1 MKILNWNIS
10 WAKDIMPKIECL
22 RNQILGESFI
32 VILQEVKPN
41 AYNAIKE
48 KLSDIARIE
57 YSLSYRVPSR
67 YDTDSRKLGVAILVS
82 KDIVIEKVKVLD
94 RALMPDRTLMVDVCY
109 NNLHLRV
116 LGLHSIT
123 GCQHGK
129 AKEIQYF
136 SFAEAIDTYKPDVV
150 GIDANEPQIDH
161 YDVGRM
167 KFFDNHQNGNGCKTF
182 FEVMT
187 KNDLSDAYVKDYDRS
202 KFVNGECLTTS
213 HIIKRGRKKVRY
225 DFLFIN
231 EQKIGDYSCEYK
243 YEEAVLAGSDH
254 AVILIKTNNLNE
266 TF

>member
-10 WAKDIMPKIECL
+10 WAKDIMPKIEYL
-22 RNQILGESFI
+22 RNQILGEPFI
-32 VILQEVKPN
+32 VILQEVKPH
-41 AYNAIKE
+41 AYNAIRE
-48 KLSDIARIE
+48 CFSDIAQME
-57 YSLSYRVPSR
+57 YSLSYRIPSR
-67 YDTDSRKLGVAILVS
+67 YDTDSRKLGVAILTS
-82 KDIVIEKVKVLD
+82 KDIAIERVEVLD

-109 NNLHLRV
+109 NNLYLRV

-136 SFAEAIDTYKPDVV
+136 SFAEAVDTYKPDIV
-150 GIDANEPQIDH
+150 GIDANEPEIDH

-167 KFFDNHQNGNGCKTF
+167 KFFDNHQNGNGCKSF
-182 FEVMT
+182 FETMIQ
-187 KNDLSDAYVKDYDRS
+187 NDLSDAFVKDYDRS

-213 HIIKRGRKKVRY
+213 HIIKRGSKKVRY

-231 EQKIGDYSCEYK
+231 EQKISDYSCEYK

-254 AVILIKTNNLNE
+254 ALILIKTNN
-266 TF
+266 